1 MFVYSEE
8 SENSALLEVLEMF
21 RSSSLWQKMLCFVE
35 SGRQRSLLG
44 VCGKLSKRDCPYLSL
59 FFFAMAMATTARS
72 AARLLRMKAPSSV
85 QRSSRTFASDAHEHG
100 PKRVSLWEDPMHP
113 GRWKEEH
120 FVFVSLAGWGVL
132 IYGGYKL
139 FAGGSKE
146 KKDTDP
152 AKSSASTPAHH

>member
-1 MFVYSEE
+1 
-8 SENSALLEVLEMF
+8 
-21 RSSSLWQKMLCFVE
+21 
-35 SGRQRSLLG
+35 
-44 VCGKLSKRDCPYLSL
+44 
-59 FFFAMAMATTARS
+59 MAMATTARS

-100 PKRVSLWEDPMHP
+100 PKRVALWEDPMHP

-139 FAGGSKE
+139 FSGGSKE
-146 KKDTDP
+146 KNDTAP